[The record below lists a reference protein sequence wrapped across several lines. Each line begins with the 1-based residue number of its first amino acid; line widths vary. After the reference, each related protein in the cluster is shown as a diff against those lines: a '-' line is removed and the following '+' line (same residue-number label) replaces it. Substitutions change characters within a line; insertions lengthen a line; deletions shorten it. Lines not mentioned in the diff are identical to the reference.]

1 MARVIGRSQGGT
13 GCPCPAPPGA
23 PNQGATCH
31 AVSFRR
37 KRTPKPISAKT
48 PLKNPRHGLLRALVQ
63 EWTDMN
69 CKITS
74 ANNVS
79 GPQADI
85 SRISTVQLAVSVRK
99 STSSRPFICPILC
112 NQLRL
117 TDGSWIQPQSWQIR
131 FYQRSSHHHT
141 VARQTCAFIGLGRY
155 KSWIG
160 SHSDDVRHAGV
171 VHQIVCLPFVIGT

>member
-1 MARVIGRSQGGT
+1 VPCCYDLGPATQARIQYRHCSLWSLRRVCQSHRLHRGAGRHRPDPGSSSREGT

-69 CKITS
+69 CEITS

-99 STSSRPFICPILC
+99 STSSRPFICPILFLL
-112 NQLRL
+112 N
-117 TDGSWIQPQSWQIR
+117 
-131 FYQRSSHHHT
+131 
-141 VARQTCAFIGLGRY
+141 
-155 KSWIG
+155 
-160 SHSDDVRHAGV
+160 
-171 VHQIVCLPFVIGT
+171 